1 MALSLDAK
9 RDVIT
14 KNKDPAIAALQ
25 TVLDTY
31 YNLIA
36 VGTNSD
42 GDIDPTL
49 FTDEKAYKTA
59 LEVQADIDKFESVLN
74 HLKDDKELSKIEVAY
89 VGVAFLFCSERAGNQ
104 IASMTKAKTL
114 CDSLVAQILEPE
126 EKQNPIVQTSLEKE
140 ES

>member
-14 KNKDPAIAALQ
+14 KNKDPAVAALQ

-36 VGTNSD
+36 MGTNSD
-42 GDIDPTL
+42 GEIDPTL

-59 LEVQADIDKFESVLN
+59 LEVQSDIDKFETILN
-74 HLKDDKELSKIEVAY
+74 HLKEDKELSKIEVAY
-89 VGVAFLFCSERAGNQ
+89 VGVAFLFCSERAKNQ
-104 IASMTKAKTL
+104 IASMTKAKSL
-114 CDSLVAQILEPE
+114 CDSLVAQLLEPE
-126 EKQNPIVQTSLEKE
+126 EQQNPIVQTSIKE